1 MNKMKM
7 MVFAGGMLAAA
18 SCSDFDDFNSVPV
31 AADPAADQTLWENI
45 SKNPELS
52 DFKAVLERVGYDK
65 VLDAAHTY
73 TVWAPVDGSFSA
85 DSLANVSDAKVV
97 HEFLN
102 NLIADYSH
110 RETDPTDTVVYMLNE
125 KLLKFTGKNSTSL
138 AFDAQRILPNVENPS
153 VYNYPST
160 NGLLY
165 VVSSPSVF
173 RYNGYEYI
181 AEMTGRADSMLQ
193 YVKHFER
200 IFLDEAN
207 SVKGDIRD
215 GVQHYDDSV
224 MIVRNTLVT
233 EMLNSQLDNED
244 SLYTVLVPTNE
255 AWEEAY
261 NRISSYFKFIPV
273 MDYQDLN
280 HADVGTNKASKLS
293 ATTGKTTTSWT
304 APPADAAIQDVAAY
318 WTDSI
323 TKLYM
328 TNFLVYSETEK
339 QYNRKLANGI
349 AFTEKDTLRSTT
361 MNRLTNLPELD
372 AATEEIV
379 KLSNGHARIIN
390 KIPFLS
396 EETYA
401 PVIRT
406 RDDRTQET
414 PYGLA
419 RVVTAIGSSYT
430 NVVMPG
436 KPDPSFCVLDRENET
451 MGWVETTLPASS
463 NFAPELDF
471 YIKGVRSTT
480 YDVSL
485 VTVPNLDLQMEER
498 KPYTLY
504 VDINYTDANNKQI
517 SGRFDGETVQTTSA
531 TIKKVEPFECG
542 QYKVDTLYLGRITFP
557 VCYYGVKAYPNIK
570 VMHSVNTFLS
580 SSKKKYE
587 QVLRIANIILRP
599 VAATEEE

>member
-7 MVFAGGMLAAA
+7 MMLAGGLLAAA
-18 SCSDFDDFNSVPV
+18 SCSDFDDFNTVPV

-73 TVWAPVDGSFSA
+73 TVWAPVNGSFDA

-97 HEFLN
+97 REFLN
-102 NLIADYSH
+102 NLIADYAH
-110 RETDPTDTVVYMLNE
+110 RENDPNDTVIYMLNE

-138 AFDAQRILPNVENPS
+138 AFDAQRILPSVKNPS
-153 VYNYPST
+153 IYNYPST

-181 AEMTGRADSMLQ
+181 SEMAGRADSMIA
-193 YVKHFER
+193 YFKHFER
-200 IFLDEAN
+200 ITLDEEN

-224 MIVRNTLVT
+224 MIVSNTLTT
-233 EMLNSQLDNED
+233 EVLVAQLENED
-244 SLYTVLVPTNE
+244 SLYTVLIPTNE

-261 NRISSYFKFIPV
+261 SRISSYFKYIPTL
-273 MDYQDLN
+273 DYQDLD
-280 HADVGTNKASKLS
+280 HSDVGTDKGGNKSSIMA
-293 ATTGKTTTSWT
+293 ATKGKTTVTLA

-339 QYNRKLANGI
+339 HYNKKLASGG
-349 AFTEKDTLRSTT
+349 AFTEADTLRSTT
-361 MNRLTNLPELD
+361 YNRLTNLPELD

-390 KIPFLS
+390 RIPFLS

-406 RDDRTQET
+406 REVSRE
-414 PYGLA
+414 
-419 RVVTAIGSSYT
+419 VTAIGSSYT
-430 NVVMPG
+430 RFSYPG
-436 KPDPSFCVLDRENET
+436 TPPPSFCVLERENET
-451 MGWVETTLPASS
+451 LGWVETTLPTSS

-471 YIKGVRSTT
+471 ELTGIRSTT
-480 YDVSL
+480 YDVFL
-485 VTVPNLDLQMEER
+485 VTVPNLAVKIEER
-498 KPYTLY
+498 KPYTLL
-504 VDINYTDANNKQI
+504 VDINYTDENNKQI
-517 SGRFDGETVQTTSA
+517 AGRFDGETVQVGNSN
-531 TIKKVEPFECG
+531 IKKVVPFEFG
-542 QYKVDTLYLGRITFP
+542 SPDKVDTLKLGRITFP
-557 VCYYGVKAYPNIK
+557 VCYYGTDAKPNIK
-570 VMHSVNTFLS
+570 VMHSVSTFLS

-587 QVLRIANIILRP
+587 QMLRIANIILRP
-599 VAATEEE
+599 VVVTEE